1 MIYSILVF
9 IKVKGWVV
17 FRCTEEKYDNFIGW
31 KSSDGLL
38 EVISVHSESKN
49 GKPKMYK
56 VICVECSK
64 DKDLFPDGYF
74 VSTKG
79 NLEKNKKPCGC
90 SNFPKWYDW
99 QYLVL
104 LNRVST
110 SRFKVLGFDGEFK
123 DISTKVKCECL
134 KDGHTWSA
142 GISPLLKGHGCP
154 SCGKIASKQ
163 KRKIPT
169 EKALRRCEDVC
180 EKEGYTSLG
189 FPNGYTNSSSVFE
202 YRCEEHGKQS
212 VTFSNFTKP
221 NGTKCPYCV
230 GKKKMPH
237 TFIKDILKRCS
248 LDNYTFIG
256 FQNGYLGNLSKIS
269 YLCPEHGLQE
279 QRYANFMS
287 GAGCSKCNKG
297 VALSEQDTSK
307 ICRKICEEMDY
318 TFIGFPNGYKS
329 NKSKLTY
336 SCPEHGEQ
344 LISYDNFTQGKR
356 CKGCSKSGYDP
367 HKKGCFY
374 VVRWLKE
381 NDSFLK
387 FGITNQKVKTRIKQ
401 QSNKTEYTPEFLFV
415 ATFEDGFIP
424 LKIENFIKKQDI
436 DRHVISKEYFADGF
450 TETVSISDLELLE
463 GLIVHS
469 LTSNIGDNVE

>member
-9 IKVKGWVV
+9 IKVKGRVV
-17 FRCTEEKYDNFIGW
+17 SRCTEEKYDNFIGW

-38 EVISVHSESKN
+38 EVVSVHSESKD

-90 SNFPKWYDW
+90 SNFPKWHDW

-169 EKALRRCEDVC
+169 ENALRRCEDVC

-269 YLCPEHGLQE
+269 YLCPMP
-279 QRYANFMS
+279 RTWIAR
-287 GAGCSKCNKG
+287 
-297 VALSEQDTSK
+297 TK
-307 ICRKICEEMDY
+307 ICK
-318 TFIGFPNGYKS
+318 
-329 NKSKLTY
+329 
-336 SCPEHGEQ
+336 
-344 LISYDNFTQGKR
+344 
-356 CKGCSKSGYDP
+356 
-367 HKKGCFY
+367 FY
-374 VVRWLKE
+374 E
-381 NDSFLK
+381 
-387 FGITNQKVKTRIKQ
+387 
-401 QSNKTEYTPEFLFV
+401 
-415 ATFEDGFIP
+415 
-424 LKIENFIKKQDI
+424 
-436 DRHVISKEYFADGF
+436 
-450 TETVSISDLELLE
+450 
-463 GLIVHS
+463 
-469 LTSNIGDNVE
+469 